1 MRDHLPKP
9 HYIAIN
15 RIKRLKIHLI
25 LLELKSDRPLK
36 PTLIDVE
43 IACNKRTFIAIKAIN
58 ESL

>member
-1 MRDHLPKP
+1 LLKP

-15 RIKRLKIHLI
+15 RIKRLKIRFM

-36 PTLIDVE
+36 LTLINVE
-43 IACNKRTFIAIKAIN
+43 IACNKGTFIAIKAIN